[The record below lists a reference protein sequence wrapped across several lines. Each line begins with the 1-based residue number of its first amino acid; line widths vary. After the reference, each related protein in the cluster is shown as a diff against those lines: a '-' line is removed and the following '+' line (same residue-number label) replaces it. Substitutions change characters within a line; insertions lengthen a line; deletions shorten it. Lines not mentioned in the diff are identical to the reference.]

1 MLRSVFNT
9 VLSHNSCKGEDIFDF
24 FFWSWKGKIL
34 SFKHF
39 FFFFFN
45 TFYSTLFTSAINHAS
60 SKFFLSFLS
69 FIASEV
75 GPSPKVPVLSPTHV
89 PYFSTD
95 QTIQKAAKTPKS
107 LQLVLLQLMLIPHCH
122 NKLMEIYL
130 SDWLVFDFCFCCC
143 WMCFFYWP
151 RKSWIF
157 PPPQEPPIDY
167 CFRS

>member
-39 FFFFFN
+39 FFFFL
-45 TFYSTLFTSAINHAS
+45 TLSIALFSHQPSIMPPPNS
-60 SKFFLSFLS
+60 FFLFSPSLLQKW
-69 FIASEV
+69 
-75 GPSPKVPVLSPTHV
+75 GPLPKSQFSV